1 MNAEITKVKKKKT
14 LAKADS
20 TVALPLLAD
29 VRKLIVQAREGVARA
44 VDSGLTTL
52 YWHIGCRVRQ
62 DILKQKRAE
71 YGGQIVSAL
80 GRQLEIEFG
89 RGYSRRNL
97 FHMIR
102 FADVF
107 PELKIVQSL
116 IAQLGWTHFLHIIRF
131 DDPLKRDFYAEMCRV
146 N

>member
-20 TVALPLLAD
+20 PVALPLLAD

-44 VDSGLTTL
+44 
-52 YWHIGCRVRQ
+52 
-62 DILKQKRAE
+62 E

-80 GRQLEIEFG
+80 GRQLETEFG

-102 FADVF
+102 FAEVF